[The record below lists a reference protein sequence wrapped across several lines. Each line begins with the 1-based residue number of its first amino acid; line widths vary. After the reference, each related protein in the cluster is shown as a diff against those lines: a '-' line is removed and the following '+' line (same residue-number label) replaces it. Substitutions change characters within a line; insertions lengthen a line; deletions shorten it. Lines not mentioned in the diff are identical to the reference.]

1 MNFVEAF
8 ISTLLQTISDINI
21 LNSGTKIYNAQKQ
34 SSLTDITKIAR
45 VEPLVVVSKDC
56 LSVDYMP
63 DVMNSL
69 VNIFS
74 GYYLQAVAITA
85 RVDKVKVIKVLDA
98 LNPDRDHTGFLM
110 GLESSK
116 DIINLCQE
124 SYKHS
129 LPFISNER
137 AFQTAL
143 ESITKISLEN
153 ESPNKV
159 INEVSNLAVGKMLN
173 VTISVPAAPVAQ
185 NNQQNQQN
193 QDNRNNKIDIPVLV
207 RLTPSILT
215 IDSIMHVLALKT
227 EDQTMR
233 ERFHAWRAGR
243 ITFIKDLILCQD
255 LIDSHKKALMQDSNG
270 VISEISR
277 RANNSKVFGLLSGN
291 PSLASASNIFVITE
305 EVARQLELKLGGK
318 LSNPNIRKRAFENTY
333 AMIITVLD
341 RDRDRIVF
349 YHRGIANG
357 TDLSIREIKSSN
369 KGSGPD
375 INDILKALLA
385 GNQPT
390 F

>member
-1 MNFVEAF
+1 MNFVQAF
-8 ISTLLQTISDINI
+8 ISTLLQTISD
-21 LNSGTKIYNAQKQ
+21 LNVTKVYQAQKQ
-34 SSLTDITKIAR
+34 SSLADITKIAR

-63 DVMNSL
+63 DVMHNL

-85 RVDKVKVIKVLDA
+85 RVDRVKVVKVLDS

-110 GLESSK
+110 GLESTK

-124 SYKHS
+124 SYKYS
-129 LPFISNER
+129 LPFSSNER
-137 AFQTAL
+137 VIQTAL
-143 ESITKISLEN
+143 ESINRVSQEADSLNSVVTE
-153 ESPNKV
+153 
-159 INEVSNLAVGKMLN
+159 ISNLAVGKMLN
-173 VTISVPAAPVAQ
+173 VSMTLPSAPIQQ
-185 NNQQNQQN
+185 NDQQNQAN
-193 QDNRNNKIDIPVLV
+193 KNKDNNRIEVPVLI
-207 RLTPSILT
+207 RLSPSVLT
-215 IDSIMHVLALKT
+215 TDSIMHVLALKT
-227 EDQTMR
+227 EDQTMS

-255 LIDSHKKALMQDSNG
+255 LIDAHKKALMEDKDG
-270 VISEISR
+270 VLSEITR

-291 PSLASASNIFVITE
+291 PSLASASNVFIITE

-318 LSNPNIRKRAFENTY
+318 LSNPNIRKKAFENTY
-333 AMIITVLD
+333 AMILTVLD
-341 RDRDRIVF
+341 RDRDRVIF

-357 TDLSIREIKSSN
+357 TDLSVREIKSAN
-369 KGSGPD
+369 KGNGPD

>member
-1 MNFVEAF
+1 MYFVQAF
-8 ISTLLQTISDINI
+8 LSTLLQTIND
-21 LNSGTKIYNAQKQ
+21 LNVTKIYQAQKQ
-34 SSLTDITKIAR
+34 SSLADITKIAR

-63 DVMNSL
+63 DVMHNL

-74 GYYLQAVAITA
+74 GYYLQAIAITA
-85 RVDKVKVIKVLDA
+85 RVDRVKVVKVLDA

-116 DIINLCQE
+116 DIVNLCQE
-124 SYKHS
+124 SYKYS
-129 LPFISNER
+129 LPFNSNER
-137 AFQTAL
+137 VIQTAL
-143 ESITKISLEN
+143 ESINKVSLEADSLN
-153 ESPNKV
+153 SV
-159 INEVSNLAVGKMLN
+159 VTEVSNLAVGKMLN
-173 VTISVPAAPVAQ
+173 VSISVPMPPAQ
-185 NNQQNQQN
+185 NNQQNQTN
-193 QDNRNNKIDIPVLV
+193 DNKPNKIDVPVLV
-207 RLTPSILT
+207 RLTPSVLT
-215 IDSIMHVLALKT
+215 IESIMHVLALKT

-255 LIDSHKKALMQDSNG
+255 LIDAHRKTLMQDTDG
-270 VISEISR
+270 VLSEISR

-291 PSLASASNIFVITE
+291 PSLASASNIFIITE

-318 LSNPNIRKRAFENTY
+318 LSNPNIRKKAFENTY

-341 RDRDRIVF
+341 RDRDRVIF

-357 TDLSIREIKSSN
+357 TDLSVREIKSSN
-369 KGSGPD
+369 KGNGPD

>member
-1 MNFVEAF
+1 MNFVQAF
-8 ISTLLQTISDINI
+8 ISTLYQTINDLNI
-21 LNSGTKIYNAQKQ
+21 AKIYQAQKQ
-34 SSLTDITKIAR
+34 SSLSDITKIAR
-45 VEPLVVVSKDC
+45 VEPLVIVSKDC

-63 DVMNSL
+63 DVMSNL

-85 RVDKVKVIKVLDA
+85 RVDKVQVVKVLDA
-98 LNPDRDHTGFLM
+98 LNPDRDHKGFLM

-116 DIINLCQE
+116 DIVNLCQE
-124 SYKHS
+124 SYKYS
-129 LPFISNER
+129 LPFSSNDR
-137 AFQTAL
+137 VIQSAL
-143 ESITKISLEN
+143 ESINKLSLEAD
-153 ESPNKV
+153 SPNKV
-159 INEVSNLAVGKMLN
+159 INEISNLAVGKMLN
-173 VTISVPAAPVAQ
+173 VSITVPSAPIPQ
-185 NNQQNQQN
+185 NNQQNNRQQTT
-193 QDNRNNKIDIPVLV
+193 DSKNNKIDIPVLI
-207 RLTPSILT
+207 RLAPSVLT

-255 LIDSHKKALMQDSNG
+255 LIDGYKKALMQDTDG
-270 VISEISR
+270 VLSEITR
-277 RANNSKVFGLLSGN
+277 RANNAKVFGLLSGN

-318 LSNPNIRKRAFENTY
+318 LSNANIRNKAFENTY
-333 AMIITVLD
+333 AMILTVLD
-341 RDRDRIVF
+341 RDRDRVVF

-357 TDLSIREIKSSN
+357 TDLSVREIKASN
-369 KGSGPD
+369 KGTGPD